1 MPGRSGPEAGLGIEG
16 TGRGT
21 DGRGRENDCAPLC
34 GADLEARGWQ
44 RGNGESGRAGRAEG
58 KRDSLAA
65 AYGGKAQGRR
75 RIPAGGQHSANP
87 DTGRAAAR
95 GPYPRFVG
103 GKEGSAERLRGRVL
117 YVR

>member
-65 AYGGKAQGRR
+65 AYGGKSQGRR
-75 RIPAGGQHSANP
+75 RIPAGEPTSPNP
-87 DTGRAAAR
+87 HTRRAPAP
-95 GPYPRFVG
+95 GPY
-103 GKEGSAERLRGRVL
+103 LRVICDDGR
-117 YVR
+117 